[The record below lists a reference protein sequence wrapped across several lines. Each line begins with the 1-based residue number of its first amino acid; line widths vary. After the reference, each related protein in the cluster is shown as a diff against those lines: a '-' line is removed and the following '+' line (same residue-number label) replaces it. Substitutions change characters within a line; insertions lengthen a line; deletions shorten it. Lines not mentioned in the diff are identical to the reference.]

1 MVLLNRRQNLQKK
14 TKKLPP
20 WLFPRR
26 LYEAFQKEK
35 LLSNGPQT
43 IIQKAGGHPRK
54 WPLRHLYESFKLP
67 PAEYQESNTFIKY
80 LFRASQN
87 SESICYTTLY
97 DQSKRYI
104 KWVSEHRL
112 YRRKTYVLYRRTI
125 NQINGV
131 EKTIFVSV
139 AAICF
144 KKITQKRACAE
155 EVWFQH
161 IYISKEK
168 NPAFDIRLVPGV

>member
-1 MVLLNRRQNLQKK
+1 MVRKPSSKK
-14 TKKLPP
+14 QVATPGNDPP
-20 WLFPRR
+20 
-26 LYEAFQKEK
+26 
-35 LLSNGPQT
+35 
-43 IIQKAGGHPRK
+43 
-54 WPLRHLYESFKLP
+54 RHLYESFKLP
-67 PAEYQESNTFIKY
+67 PAEYQESNAFIKS

-112 YRRKTYVLYRRTI
+112 YTRKTYVLYRRTI

-144 KKITQKRACAE
+144 KK
-155 EVWFQH
+155 
-161 IYISKEK
+161 
-168 NPAFDIRLVPGV
+168 